1 MKENKMKEN
10 KMKST
15 IYGIFSTP
23 VYQTKLNKEFTKEE
37 KKFIEK
43 TKLDVYKNEGNV
55 TSNNNYILDTK
66 PLKNIKKKL
75 DEIIKDY
82 FDKII
87 SPANNIK
94 PYITQ
99 SWLNYTETN
108 QYHHKHEHLN
118 SLVSGVFYIN
128 CHEEHDKIKFFNNRY
143 QTIKPEVKN
152 WNIWNSDSWWFSVK
166 TGDVILFPSSL
177 THMVETKQGDN
188 TRISLAF
195 NVFIKGTVGNNKGLT
210 ELVL

>member
-1 MKENKMKEN
+1 MEANIN
-10 KMKST
+10 
-15 IYGIFSTP
+15 GIFPTP
-23 VYQTKLNKEFTKEE
+23 IYISKVDRKLTPLELKFVDKNKK
-37 KKFIEK
+37 
-43 TKLDVYKNEGNV
+43 DHYKNDGNI
-55 TSNNNYILDTK
+55 TSNNNYILNEK
-66 PLKNIKKKL
+66 PFVNIKKEL
-75 DEIIKDY
+75 HLRVQDY

-87 SPANNIK
+87 SPDNNIT

-108 QYHHKHEHLN
+108 QYHHKHSHPN

-128 CHEEHDKIKFFNNRY
+128 CHEEHDKIKFFNDNY
-143 QTIKPEVKN
+143 KTIRTEVKD
-152 WNIWNSDSWWFSVK
+152 WNIWNSETWWFSVK

-195 NVFIKGTVGNNKGLT
+195 NVFIKGTIGNNKNLT